1 MPYTVNNTRGSIVS
15 TVNDGTTAS
24 IGGITLI
31 GKNFTGYGETIAEDF
46 IKLLE
51 NNANTSAPSDPQEG
65 QLWWDTTNQ
74 SLKARLSGSTGWHP
88 LTVHVGA
95 TYPHATTTG
104 SLWYNTSTKQL
115 NVNVDGATGY
125 KQFASAS
132 DKSYTQVVE
141 LTATHVDD
149 ASANNNGYVVSD
161 KIQVIAEKYFKGP
174 VFITDWPKEIKPFYM
189 RLNEDEKTV
198 SCMDLIVPRV
208 GELIGGSAREE
219 RINVLKIRLGD
230 DKKITQ
236 DYWWYLETRK
246 YGSVKH
252 AGFGMGFERLIM
264 LLTGVTNIRDVIA
277 YPRTPHSLDY

>member
-51 NNANTSAPSDPQEG
+51 NNANTSAPADPQEG

-115 NVNVDGATGY
+115 NVNVRWGGDWDSDGET
-125 KQFASAS
+125 KDNRF
-132 DKSYTQVVE
+132 DDLV
-141 LTATHVDD
+141 HV
-149 ASANNNGYVVSD
+149 
-161 KIQVIAEKYFKGP
+161 
-174 VFITDWPKEIKPFYM
+174 EIK
-189 RLNEDEKTV
+189 
-198 SCMDLIVPRV
+198 
-208 GELIGGSAREE
+208 G
-219 RINVLKIRLGD
+219 
-230 DKKITQ
+230 
-236 DYWWYLETRK
+236 
-246 YGSVKH
+246 
-252 AGFGMGFERLIM
+252 
-264 LLTGVTNIRDVIA
+264 
-277 YPRTPHSLDY
+277 